1 MLVNKNTLFHFATLV
16 SSAICVSAQVA
27 TAPEDSAV
35 VKLTSETFE
44 SYIKENPLVL
54 AEFFAPWCGHCKTL
68 APHYVEAA
76 GVLQEK
82 NITLAQ
88 IDCTEEQELCMSQG
102 IRGYPALKLFKDS
115 DLTNPKDYEGART
128 AEAIVSYMIKQ
139 TLPVVQIVE
148 SKKDLEDILKT
159 ASQPVIVSNGAATS
173 NETFYKAA
181 NKLSSE
187 YVFISF
193 PESKSELSVHL
204 PNDSEP
210 IVYNGDIKELKEV
223 DTLENWLKVEALPFF
238 GEISGET
245 FSSYME
251 SKLPLAYFFYADDE
265 ELEEYVPFFT
275 ELAKKHRGKMN
286 FVSLD
291 SRKFGRHAEN
301 LNMEEQFPLF
311 AVHNMTSNLKYG
323 LPQMA
328 KEEFEKLTEAVKL
341 ETKDIKKLVHD
352 FLSGKAE
359 AKVKSEEIPET
370 QESNVVKIVGKTHD
384 DIIKNNKK
392 DVLVKYYAPW
402 CGHCK
407 RLAPIYEELA
417 DILASDT
424 DANENFVIA
433 EVDATLNDIQ
443 DVVIEGYPTIILYPA
458 GKNAEPITFESQ
470 RDLDSF
476 LDFLGTKAGNK
487 VDTKSIYESYKSESE
502 AKDEGADET
511 DDEDEHDEL

>member
-1 MLVNKNTLFHFATLV
+1 MLVNKKILFHFATLV
-16 SSAICVSAQVA
+16 SSAIGVSAQVA
-27 TAPEDSAV
+27 SAPEDSAV

-82 NITLAQ
+82 NISLAQ

-102 IRGYPALKLFKDS
+102 IRGYPALKLFKDN
-115 DLTNPKDYEGART
+115 DLANPKDYEGART
-128 AEAIVSYMIKQ
+128 AEAIISYMIKQ
-139 TLPVVQIVE
+139 TLPVVMIAE
-148 SKKDLEDILKT
+148 SKKDLEEILKT

-173 NETFYKAA
+173 NETFYSTA

-187 YVFISF
+187 YVFVSF
-193 PESKSELSVHL
+193 PESKNELSIHL
-204 PNDSEP
+204 PNDPEP

-223 DTLENWLKVEALPFF
+223 STLENWLKVEALPFF
-238 GEISGET
+238 GEITGET
-245 FSSYME
+245 FGSYME
-251 SKLPLAYFFYADDE
+251 SQLPLAYFFYADDE
-265 ELEEYVPFFT
+265 ELEENVPFFT
-275 ELAKKHRGKMN
+275 DLAKKHRGKIN

-311 AVHNMTSNLKYG
+311 VVHNMTSNLKYG
-323 LPQMA
+323 LPQLA

-341 ETKDIKKLVHD
+341 ETKDIKKLVND

-370 QESNVVKIVGKTHD
+370 QESNVFKIVGKTHD

-417 DILASDT
+417 DILAADVE
-424 DANENFVIA
+424 AKENFIIA

-476 LDFLGTKAGNK
+476 LDFIGTNAGNK
-487 VDTKSIYESYKSESE
+487 VDTKSIYESYKSELE
-502 AKDEGADET
+502 ANNEEAEET
-511 DDEDEHDEL
+511 DDENEHDEL